1 MKKPFYIGA
10 VVGVVLVMIMSTVIR
25 LPFSAPFDK
34 RCSESTVYGDISEL
48 SFLKPYETE
57 KLDRLLPDGAHDSY
71 CVAVSYKGKS
81 FTVVAFVFDSDE
93 RARRYM
99 FDVTDERLPV
109 PNAEYN
115 AGYDMAEDEAFVEA
129 EHGGNYYRVTGD
141 CSEEFIRFMQLM
153 FSNMSVQ
160 VKEGLSDGTL

>member
-1 MKKPFYIGA
+1 MKKPFYIGV

-34 RCSESTVYGDISEL
+34 MCSEITVYGDISEL
-48 SFLKPYETE
+48 SFLKPYETG
-57 KLDRLLPDGAHDSY
+57 KLDRLLPDGAQDSY
-71 CVAVSYKGKS
+71 CVAVSYEGKS

-109 PNAEYN
+109 PSAEYN
-115 AGYDMAEDEAFVEA
+115 AEYDIAKGEAFVEA
-129 EHGGNYYRVTGD
+129 EHNGNYYRVDGD
-141 CSEEFIRFMQLM
+141 VTEEFIEFMQLM

-160 VKEGLSDGTL
+160 VKEGFGGGTL

>member
-1 MKKPFYIGA
+1 MKKPFYLGLLLGIVLA
-10 VVGVVLVMIMSTVIR
+10 IVGCIVTT

-34 RCSESTVYGDISEL
+34 MCSEITVYDDISEL
-48 SFLKPYETE
+48 SFLKPYETG
-57 KLDRLLPDGAHDSY
+57 KLDRLLPDGAQDSY
-71 CVAVSYKGKS
+71 CVVVSYKGKS

-109 PNAEYN
+109 PSAEYN
-115 AGYDMAEDEAFVEA
+115 AQYDMAKDEAFVEA

-160 VKEGLSDGTL
+160 VKEA